1 MAKVMP
7 TLDYWVS
14 GGGPFPVDML
24 RLDEAWPATS
34 FDSTLVMSREV
45 RVVRLRSRITPT
57 IGDWRSF
64 GWLVHGLPARG
75 SAISA

>member
-1 MAKVMP
+1 MAKVVP

-14 GGGPFPVDML
+14 GSGPFPVDML
-24 RLDEAWPATS
+24 RHDEAWPATS
-34 FDSTLVMSREV
+34 FDATLVLSGEP

-75 SAISA
+75 SVISA

>member
-1 MAKVMP
+1 MAKVVP

-14 GGGPFPVDML
+14 GSGRFPVEML
-24 RLDEAWPATS
+24 RHNEAWPATS
-34 FDSTLVMSREV
+34 FDATLVMSGEP

-75 SAISA
+75 PVISA

>member
-7 TLDYWVS
+7 TFDYWVS
-14 GGGPFPVDML
+14 GSGPFPVDML
-24 RLDEAWPATS
+24 RVDEAWPATS
-34 FDSTLVMSREV
+34 FDSTLVISGEA